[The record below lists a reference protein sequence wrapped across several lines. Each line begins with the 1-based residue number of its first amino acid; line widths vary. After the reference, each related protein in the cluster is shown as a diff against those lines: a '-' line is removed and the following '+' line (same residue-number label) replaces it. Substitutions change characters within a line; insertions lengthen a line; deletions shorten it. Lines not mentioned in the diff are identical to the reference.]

1 MPKYEVVNPWFGV
14 KKGDLLE
21 SVGEMFLPN
30 VRLVT
35 ANSSN
40 EDSEDLKKEIT
51 ALKSKVTKAENALS
65 AKDEEIK
72 SLKAGIEALK
82 AK

>member
-21 SVGEMFLPN
+21 GVGEMFLPN

-35 ANSSN
+35 ANNAN
-40 EDSEDLKKEIT
+40 EDNEDLKKEIT

-72 SLKAGIEALK
+72 SLKTELEALK